1 MLSITQRM
9 KKIQEELPMLI
20 CILKEGINLLEEITP
35 SENTSPSKKLDY
47 FRYLFL
53 YHKRIQI
60 LEKNF
65 LELKSEL
72 VMIDQQIETLL
83 EYGEG
88 CYPQVKTTLKSML
101 EELQNLPQI

>member
-1 MLSITQRM
+1 MLSITQRI

-20 CILKEGINLLEEITP
+20 CILEEGIKLLEEITP
-35 SENTSPSKKLDY
+35 SETTSPSKKLDY

-53 YHKRIQI
+53 YHNRIQT

-65 LELKSEL
+65 LELKHEML
-72 VMIDQQIETLL
+72 MLDQQIETLL

-88 CYPQVKTTLKSML
+88 CYPQVKRTLKSML

>member
-20 CILKEGINLLEEITP
+20 CILQEGIKLLEETTQTA
-35 SENTSPSKKLDY
+35 NTSPSKKLDY

-53 YHKRIQI
+53 YHNRIQT
-60 LEKNF
+60 LEENF
-65 LELKSEL
+65 LELKPE
-72 VMIDQQIETLL
+72 MIMLDQQIETLL

-88 CYPQVKTTLKSML
+88 CYPQVKRTLKSML
-101 EELQNLPQI
+101 EELQNLPKI